1 MNITILGTG
10 FAALSAIKQTRK
22 MSPNAQI
29 TVIAPSEN
37 FVYYPSLIW
46 VPSAMRTGDDLTIN
60 LHNFFNRKKVQFI
73 EAKVENVINNGRT
86 VITTQGEF
94 ENDGLIIT
102 TGGRF
107 IKKLPGIEHAITPC
121 EGIEAA
127 KQIKERL
134 ENMTGGT
141 IAIGFGGNPK
151 EPSAM
156 RGGPMFEFVFGIDT
170 LLRRQNRR
178 DQFKIV
184 FFSPAPE
191 PGKRLG
197 PKVPGKLVQLMH
209 ERGIET
215 RLGNKMVGFEENLVK
230 TEAEVFEADLI
241 LFTPGMTGPAWLVNS
256 ELPKS
261 EGGLIKANQYAAVEG
276 FENVYV
282 AGDSGSFPGPEW
294 QAKQAHAADLQAKT
308 AANNLVK
315 SLKGHTNFETFK
327 HEIVCIVD
335 TLSHGILV
343 KRTENGTT
351 LLPACRL
358 MHYAKRAFEWLY
370 LRQYK

>member
-1 MNITILGTG
+1 
-10 FAALSAIKQTRK
+10 
-22 MSPNAQI
+22 
-29 TVIAPSEN
+29 
-37 FVYYPSLIW
+37 
-46 VPSAMRTGDDLTIN
+46 
-60 LHNFFNRKKVQFI
+60 
-73 EAKVENVINNGRT
+73 
-86 VITTQGEF
+86 
-94 ENDGLIIT
+94 
-102 TGGRF
+102 
-107 IKKLPGIEHAITPC
+107 
-121 EGIEAA
+121 
-127 KQIKERL
+127 
-134 ENMTGGT
+134 
-141 IAIGFGGNPK
+141 
-151 EPSAM
+151 
-156 RGGPMFEFVFGIDT
+156 MFEFVFGIDT